1 MGVLK
6 LLLLFFFFLSPVIY
20 ATNHCPQTSMCA
32 NSSFSIRFP
41 FQLKGQES
49 QNCSYPGFDLSC
61 SSQGVTVLNLPYS
74 GEFLV
79 RDINYQAQEIQLY
92 DPYNC
97 LPRRLLDINLSG
109 CPFSPSYYQN
119 YTFLSCPS
127 ELTRSRFTSID
138 CLSNS
143 TNTTLA
149 TSSLTLVTSM
159 TKCKI
164 MAALPI
170 PVSRPLQYQDGFSSN
185 LSDDLQLTWN
195 VPYCQDCEAQG
206 GMCGLENDTSLE
218 ITCFYSSRTG
228 RTNSLRVFSIIA
240 LVIVLPS
247 ITCAFGIAFF
257 MCCMDDRNLRSPA
270 TNTTLTI
277 AAVTPQSTNL
287 STGLDESTIESY
299 TKVVLGESRRL
310 PWPNDNTCPICLS
323 DYSPKETVR
332 CIPECKHCFH
342 AHCIDEWLR
351 MTGTCPVCRNSPS
364 PPAHHHV

>member
-1 MGVLK
+1 L
-6 LLLLFFFFLSPVIY
+6 
-20 ATNHCPQTSMCA
+20 
-32 NSSFSIRFP
+32 
-41 FQLKGQES
+41 
-49 QNCSYPGFDLSC
+49 
-61 SSQGVTVLNLPYS
+61 LPYS
-74 GEFLV
+74 GEFFI
-79 RDINYQAQEIQLY
+79 RDINYQTPQIQLY
-92 DPYNC
+92 DPYYC

-109 CPFSPSYYQN
+109 YYQN

-149 TSSLTLVTSM
+149 TSSMTLVTSM
-159 TKCKI
+159 TMCKI
-164 MAALPI
+164 MAAL
-170 PVSRPLQYQDGFSSN
+170 L
-185 LSDDLQLTWN
+185 LSCATWR
-195 VPYCQDCEAQG
+195 
-206 GMCGLENDTSLE
+206 S
-218 ITCFYSSRTG
+218 G

-257 MCCMDDRNLRSPA
+257 MCCMDDGNLRSPA
-270 TNTTLTI
+270 TNTTLTV

-332 CIPECKHCFH
+332 CIPECMYFNYKQRIASKDHVVPLLIIHIFIMSEFQGIMRIISLNCFTKLQLYNRS
-342 AHCIDEWLR
+342 I
-351 MTGTCPVCRNSPS
+351 N
-364 PPAHHHV
+364 